1 MYEYL
6 TELSNGLANAYQM
19 ERVNDAP
26 HIVYVDKL
34 DDDVPGLMPG
44 EVIRVTV
51 EVIKSEK
58 TEHISMADVK
68 AYV

>member
-1 MYEYL
+1 MYDYL
-6 TELSNGLANAYQM
+6 NELSIGLANAYQM
-19 ERVNDAP
+19 ERDSDAP
-26 HIVYVDKL
+26 HVVNVDEL

-51 EVIKSEK
+51 EVIKSNELVFD
-58 TEHISMADVK
+58 IAGVR